1 MKVLQIY
8 YFHCFICIEARE
20 TLKEIP
26 GQLVG
31 FMKAN
36 NIKPNPP
43 VLRRSET
50 TVYDHSGGCGLIHDL
65 LTMYSWCIITGEHE
79 VLLFSS
85 ILQLIPCWR
94 SSNIM
99 HKHVVSICGQML
111 IKQRLVNNIL
121 TKYKL
126 LTTLHPIKNHRLMLL

>member
-1 MKVLQIY
+1 MLDTSCVKSFSLTKTVLMCKLMCESIANIY

-65 LTMYSWCIITGEHE
+65 LTMYSWRIITGDLVQLH
-79 VLLFSS
+79 SAIDS
-85 ILQLIPCWR
+85 LQE
-94 SSNIM
+94 
-99 HKHVVSICGQML
+99 
-111 IKQRLVNNIL
+111 KQQ
-121 TKYKL
+121 
-126 LTTLHPIKNHRLMLL
+126 HHA